1 MNEEI
6 KEREIKKV
14 SFLKNVTGKLKRTN
28 DYSGIG
34 AAVRSM
40 VEGRAL
46 KLDFPS
52 NDYLTREEDDTDNT

>member
-1 MNEEI
+1 MNEEQ
-6 KEREIKKV
+6 KEREIKRV
-14 SFLKNVTGKLKRTN
+14 SFLKDVTGQLKKTN

-52 NDYLTREEDDTDNT
+52 DDYLTRNEDDTDIN